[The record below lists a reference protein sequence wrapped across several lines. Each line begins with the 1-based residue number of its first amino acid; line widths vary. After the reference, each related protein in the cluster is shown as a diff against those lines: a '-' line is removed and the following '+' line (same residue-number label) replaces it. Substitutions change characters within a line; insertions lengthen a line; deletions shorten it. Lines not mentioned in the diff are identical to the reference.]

1 MLTPR
6 CPPGAANNPSRGR
19 DATRPG
25 LGAGISRAETEHRV
39 GFARPLPAASARPAT
54 PGGVSTAGENNGS
67 RLNGWRTLLRLA
79 KTTPHQQTSPATQQT
94 SPAQPAKSP
103 AAQPRAR
110 STGTPLGTHL
120 PAVLIRP
127 PVPPRRPHRSATRRP
142 TDRASPASHRS
153 HLPDVP
159 TDPPPRRPH
168 RSATPASHRS
178 RLPGGPTANASP
190 ASPRITPPRGPRGS
204 RIPGVP
210 TDPPSRRPTGH
221 ATPASPRR
229 GGRQSQGR
237 CVGSDRRGPCRST
250 RTPRAISCSTR

>member
-127 PVPPRRPHRSATRRP
+127 PVPPRRPHRSATP
-142 TDRASPASHRS
+142 TSPQIA
-153 HLPDVP
+153 
-159 TDPPPRRPH
+159 PPRRPTGHASPTSPPIRHPGVPQIRHPGVPQIAPPRRPYGARLPGVPADHASPGSPRITHPRGSH
-168 RSATPASHRS
+168 RSAIPASHRS
-178 RLPGGPTANASP
+178 RHS
-190 ASPRITPPRGPRGS
+190 
-204 RIPGVP
+204 GVP
-210 TDPPSRRPTGH
+210 SAGRPAVPGQMRRE
-221 ATPASPRR
+221 
-229 GGRQSQGR
+229 
-237 CVGSDRRGPCRST
+237 
-250 RTPRAISCSTR
+250 